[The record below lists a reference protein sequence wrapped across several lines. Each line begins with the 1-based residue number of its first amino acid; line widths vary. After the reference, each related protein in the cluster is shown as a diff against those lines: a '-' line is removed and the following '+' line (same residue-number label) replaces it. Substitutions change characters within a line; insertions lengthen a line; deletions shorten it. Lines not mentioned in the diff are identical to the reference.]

1 MLDQT
6 RQTFFSPADDTLAAF
21 MKFVASAQKMIRIA
35 DYSFNL
41 VPLVDLLIAKHQ
53 AGVDVALVLD
63 KSQAGGATEVPQLAR
78 LKAAGVPYVVGT
90 STKHKIMH
98 AKFCVV
104 EEDWITS
111 GSWNYTGAASDEDN
125 HLDLEHNETRAKW
138 FTERWQEM
146 HDWIVANEPQPAVP
160 AV

>member
-6 RQTFFSPADDTLAAF
+6 RQTFFSPEDDTLAAF
-21 MKFVASAQKMIRIA
+21 LKFVGSAQTLIRIA

-41 VPLVDLLIAKHQ
+41 VPLVDLLLTKHQ

-63 KSQAGGATEVPQLAR
+63 RTQAAGATEKPQLDR
-78 LKAAGVPYVVGT
+78 LKVAGIPFVVGT

-104 EEDWITS
+104 EQDWITS
-111 GSWNYTGAASDEDN
+111 GSWNYTAAASDEDN

-138 FTERWQEM
+138 FLERWQEM
-146 HDWIVANEPQPAVP
+146 WDWISANELQAGG
-160 AV
+160 AA